1 MIFLTCDKKY
11 ISYLSLF
18 SLISKHIKVLNH
30 VCDQSATQSFN
41 FRLKNFRF
49 WSFLL
54 FLSISVLIYLLIC
67 FRKHGSPV
75 EWSQND
81 RRLNYHGCTTGLIA
95 IRIAAGTNVYPSFQK
110 YFDGLL
116 KKSSTKI
123 CGINFNYFLSVPFFL
138 NELSDEL
145 TRK

>member
-18 SLISKHIKVLNH
+18 PLISKHIKVLN
-30 VCDQSATQSFN
+30 DQSATQSFN
-41 FRLKNFRF
+41 FRL
-49 WSFLL
+49 
-54 FLSISVLIYLLIC
+54 SILIFSPFFFSIFVLIYLLIC

>member
-18 SLISKHIKVLNH
+18 PLISKHIKVLN
-30 VCDQSATQSFN
+30 DQSATQSFN

-54 FLSISVLIYLLIC
+54 FFNISVLIYLLIC

-81 RRLNYHGCTTGLIA
+81 RLLNYHGCTTGLIA

-123 CGINFNYFLSVPFFL
+123 CDINFNYFLSVPFFL